1 MDNEEIVASIKL
13 IIYHKRSVR
22 AIASKRERG
31 GFRDYLE
38 LLVIISLNPPNSFG
52 VITFGWR
59 INRQTLYQWLR

>member
-52 VITFGWR
+52 VITVG
-59 INRQTLYQWLR
+59 